1 MFHMAQTIGE
11 QQGLCGSA
19 ALGLLQNYQMTEE
32 NCMKTKLSLFLICVA
47 LTSGCSRYQPKEEP
61 VTVPPPVVVTRG
73 QEEAETKEDEEG
85 MPKIEIEVTTE
96 KPGFRRRPVKVKGV
110 YISAYVA
117 GTKDMMDEIIRQ
129 IDRTEIN
136 AVVIDVKDD
145 NGRITFPMDT
155 PMVSEIEAVKKFIP
169 DIEGLVKTL
178 KEHNI
183 YTIAR
188 VVAFR
193 DPYLPEKKPELA
205 LKLEDGSIYRDS
217 KGLAWVNPYKQ
228 EIWDYLV
235 EVGIGA
241 HDIGF
246 DEVQFDYIRFS
257 TEKGVNNV
265 VYDEADMKGR
275 SRTDIITEFIDYA
288 KDKLEEEGI
297 YVAADVFGAIIES
310 GVDSESVGQSYG
322 DMANHLDYICPMIYP
337 SHYGD
342 GNFGIEHPDMEPY
355 NTILAALK
363 GSREVL
369 DSHRK
374 EGNSQAVVRPWL
386 QDFTASYLN
395 HYIQYG
401 DEQVRQQIQAVY
413 DAGYDE
419 WMLWSAAC
427 RYHWGGLK
435 SDEEAAAEEEQIR
448 QSRAAMET
456 ETPEEAPESQGTPGE
471 AGDTQP
477 GTAVGAV
484 PTGGQLWR
492 RKIFEAD
499 EKNPQKKAA

>member
-1 MFHMAQTIGE
+1 
-11 QQGLCGSA
+11 
-19 ALGLLQNYQMTEE
+19 
-32 NCMKTKLSLFLICVA
+32 MKTKLSLLLICVA
-47 LTSGCSRYQPKEEP
+47 LAGGCSRYERKEEP
-61 VTVPPPVVVTRG
+61 VTVPAPVVVTRG
-73 QEEAETKEDEEG
+73 QEESETKKEEDQT
-85 MPKIEIEVTTE
+85 PKIEIEVTT
-96 KPGFRRRPVKVKGV
+96 KGPRSRHAPVKVKGI

-117 GTKDMMDEIIRQ
+117 GTKAMMDEIIRQ
-129 IDRTEIN
+129 IDETEIN

-155 PMVSEIEAVKKFIP
+155 PMVNEIDAVKKFIP

-205 LKLEDGSIYRDS
+205 LKLGDGSIYRDS

-241 HDIGF
+241 HAAGF

-257 TEKGVNNV
+257 TEKGINRV
-265 VYDEADMKGR
+265 VYDEEDMKGR

-288 KDKLEEEGI
+288 HEKLEEEGV

-310 GVDSESVGQSYG
+310 GVDSDSVGQSYG

-342 GNFGIEHPDMEPY
+342 GNFGIAHPDMEPY

-369 DSHRK
+369 DSHK
-374 EGNSQAVVRPWL
+374 EEERSQAKVRPWL
-386 QDFTASYLN
+386 QDFTASYLD
-395 HYIQYG
+395 HHIHYG
-401 DEQVRQQIQAVY
+401 DEEIRQQIQAVY

-435 SDEEAAAEEEQIR
+435 SAEEAKEEQAR
-448 QSRAAMET
+448 ESGVVVQDVGKAASSPQET
-456 ETPEEAPESQGTPGE
+456 EDSRPGTP
-471 AGDTQP
+471 
-477 GTAVGAV
+477 VGCFDMGLKV
-484 PTGGQLWR
+484 GRKGCFGGQKR
-492 RKIFEAD
+492 SFRG
-499 EKNPQKKAA
+499 QAA